1 MSSTVRT
8 SAVPPTSLGDAL
20 QTVITVLQLDDL
32 LPPGSIPGA
41 LREMEAELLVIGA
54 DAYRAE
60 IRGVPLS
67 EATRDFEGCPSL
79 AKLHA
84 GLEDMLTLALPK
96 DLLGWARRLMSTG
109 VPPTFE
115 AMLRTLVA
123 HARRDENPI
132 RRALCRLLVFEAV
145 RFGLLLRARLSTDET
160 YGIGMSDEDVDA
172 IAESESRIWMDDAI
186 PWTAEV
192 ESLEAIA
199 VAGLVRLEFHLAE
212 LGEAMRTVGAEL
224 RQTLDRRA
232 RFEARLFEL
241 DARDAILIRNACAEE
256 FEIQPLSLDLV
267 RERHPAAFG
276 DVQRGAMY
284 TRLSRLRNGSSPQII
299 QRGDVAFIDL
309 LREARQLPATATQQ
323 GA

>member
-1 MSSTVRT
+1 MSSTVRLST
-8 SAVPPTSLGDAL
+8 APPTSLGEAL
-20 QTVITVLQLDDL
+20 QTFITVLQLDDL
-32 LPPGSIPGA
+32 LPPESIPDA

-84 GLEDMLTLALPK
+84 GFEDMLTLALPRE
-96 DLLGWARRLMSTG
+96 LLGWARRLMSTG
-109 VPPTFE
+109 VPPAFE

-160 YGIGMSDEDVDA
+160 YGVGMSDEDVDA
-172 IAESESRIWMDDAI
+172 IAESETQVWMDNAL

-212 LGEAMRTVGAEL
+212 LGEAVRTVGTEL

-241 DARDAILIRNACAEE
+241 DARDAILIRNACADE
-256 FEIQPLSLDLV
+256 FEVQPLSLDLV
-267 RERHPAAFG
+267 RERHPAAFS
-276 DVQRGAMY
+276 DMKRGAMY
-284 TRLSRLRNGSSPQII
+284 TRLSRLRNDDSPQVV
-299 QRGDVAFIDL
+299 RRKDVALIDL
-309 LREARQLPATATQQ
+309 LREAGQPS
-323 GA
+323 GAAAQAGA